1 MRRDSAMPLPAD
13 AARVEHDLLQVYQ
26 HCPPTRTLFASEQ
39 ARIDYQKMWG
49 DFFAGLGVPPASFA
63 GRRVLDVGCGSGEK
77 TAFYH
82 DWGGRVTGIDLTPR
96 VLELAR
102 ETLGP
107 RDVEL
112 LNTSLFAFDR
122 PGAYDIA
129 IIDGV
134 SFITAD
140 TFEALKRVTRQLA
153 PGGILIFSI
162 TNVWGTFWWFRFA
175 RLLTGLLGGADFH
188 SRANWGR
195 RLFLHTRQSQE
206 GTQET
211 SPFYRSE
218 ESWAYDWFG
227 PPRYYLHS
235 PHEIRSWLRA
245 LQLSHH
251 GSSPSLL
258 MKAAPSSA
266 AARAVRALTGSGDAA
281 MGWYWLANGAS
292 NMAYV
297 AAVNSA
303 GR

>member
-1 MRRDSAMPLPAD
+1 
-13 AARVEHDLLQVYQ
+13 
-26 HCPPTRTLFASEQ
+26 
-39 ARIDYQKMWG
+39 
-49 DFFAGLGVPPASFA
+49 
-63 GRRVLDVGCGSGEK
+63 
-77 TAFYH
+77 
-82 DWGGRVTGIDLTPR
+82 
-96 VLELAR
+96 
-102 ETLGP
+102 
-107 RDVEL
+107 